1 MFEMMSEFGLDT
13 CEKTRGTS
21 TGSPGCSQVND
32 LGRKNHVWNTKRKPP
47 HTLQSALCIFLNG
60 PLRSLM
66 SCDGPR
72 DLYRD
77 VFGRVCL
84 RGGELA

>member
-32 LGRKNHVWNTKRKPP
+32 LGRKNMYGTQKG
-47 HTLQSALCIFLNG
+47 S
-60 PLRSLM
+60 
-66 SCDGPR
+66 PR
-72 DLYRD
+72 THYRAPY
-77 VFGRVCL
+77 VYS
-84 RGGELA
+84 